1 MQKNRTNRNRTEKKK
16 RTTIKLSLLVRY
28 FHNKLHLHNPHTMLG
43 LRKAILKASHRNLTV
58 SARRLAEVSVTVDGK
73 TVSIEAGSSIIQ
85 AADKAGVTIPRYCYH
100 DKLAIAGN
108 CRMCLVDVERMPKLI
123 ASCAVPVQNG
133 MVVHT
138 TSERITKAREGVT
151 EMLLENHPLDCPV
164 CDQGGECDLQDQSQR
179 YGSDRGRFKEVMGKR
194 AVENKP
200 IGPLVKTSMNR
211 CIHCTRCVRF
221 MNDVAGA
228 PEFGT
233 AGRGNDMQIGTYIE
247 RNINSEMSGNIIDL
261 CPVGALTSKP
271 YAFRARPWE
280 LKRTETIDVH
290 DAVGSNVRVDARGIE
305 VMRVLPRLN
314 DEINEEWISDK
325 SRFACDG
332 LKTQR
337 LTTPLIR
344 NGDRFETGTWDQ
356 ALSTIAAAYNKIK
369 PQGDELKAISGA
381 LTDVESLVALKDLVN
396 RLGSENTT
404 TDVKLLDESHG
415 VDIRS
420 NYIFN
425 STIDG
430 IEDADQILLI
440 GTNPR
445 HEAAVLN
452 TRIRKVWLRQDLTVG
467 HVGQEFDSTFDL
479 KHFGVDAKAL
489 KSALSGEFGKALG
502 QAKNPLIIIGSGVAD
517 SEDAS
522 AIYKIVGEFAAK
534 NKNFN
539 TPDWNGVNLLHRE
552 ASRVGALDVGF
563 VSNSTTKPKFIYL
576 LGADEI
582 KNKDIPKDAF
592 VVYQGH
598 HGDLGASFADVILPG
613 SAYTEKSATYVNT
626 EGRTQITRA
635 ATNAPGVAREDWK
648 IIRALSEYLGATL
661 PYDDLYA
668 IRSRL
673 GQIAPHLVRHD
684 VIEPVSTDVV
694 DLGIKD
700 LVNKNKSAAPIGVP
714 LKNPI
719 DNFYFT
725 DVISRSSPTM
735 AKCIT
740 SFGAQI
746 DKIKDSKP
754 DLNDI

>member
-1 MQKNRTNRNRTEKKK
+1 MLSNFRVSKRLFSAAARN
-16 RTTIKLSLLVRY
+16 
-28 FHNKLHLHNPHTMLG
+28 
-43 LRKAILKASHRNLTV
+43 
-58 SARRLAEVSVTVDGK
+58 LAEVSVTVDGK

-85 AADKAGVTIPRYCYH
+85 AADKAGVVIPRYCYH
-100 DKLAIAGN
+100 EKLAIAGN

-123 ASCAVPVQNG
+123 ASCAMPVQNG

-138 TSERITKAREGVT
+138 DSERITKAREGVT

-164 CDQGGECDLQDQSQR
+164 CDQGGECDLQEQSQR
-179 YGSDRGRFKEVMGKR
+179 YGSDRGRFHEVMGKR
-194 AVENKP
+194 AVENKA

-228 PEFGT
+228 PELGT

-280 LKRTETIDVH
+280 LKRTETIDVM

-305 VMRVLPRLN
+305 VMRVMPRLN
-314 DEINEEWISDK
+314 DEVNEEWISDK

-337 LTTPLIR
+337 LTTPLIK
-344 NGDRFETGTWDQ
+344 NGDKFEVASWDE
-356 ALSTIAAAYNKIK
+356 ALLTIASAYNQIK
-369 PQGDELKAISGA
+369 PAGDELKAISGA
-381 LTDVESLVALKDLVN
+381 LVDAESMVALKDLVN

-404 TDVKLLDESHG
+404 TDVAQATGAHG
-415 VDIRS
+415 VDVRS

-425 STIDG
+425 STIEG
-430 IEDADQILLI
+430 VEDADQILLV

-452 TRIRKVWLRQDLTVG
+452 ARIRKVWLRLDLEIAR
-467 HVGQEFDSTFDL
+467 VGQEFDSTFNVEQLGTSAKDL
-479 KHFGVDAKAL
+479 QAALKGKYGQKLAKA
-489 KSALSGEFGKALG
+489 KK
-502 QAKNPLIIIGSGVAD
+502 PLIIVGSGVAE
-517 SEDAS
+517 SEDAG
-522 AIYKIVGEFAAK
+522 AIFKTVAEFASK

-539 TPDWNGVNLLHRE
+539 SEDWNGVNLLHRE
-552 ASRVGALDVGF
+552 AARVAALDLGF
-563 VSNSTTKPKFIYL
+563 QTLSAEQKKAKFVYL

-582 KNKDIPKDAF
+582 SGADVPKDAF

-598 HGDLGASFADVILPG
+598 HGDVGASFADVILPG
-613 SAYTEKSATYVNT
+613 AAYTEKLATYVNT
-626 EGRTQITRA
+626 EGRAQTTRA
-635 ATNAPGVAREDWK
+635 ATNAPGAAREDWK
-648 IIRALSEYLGATL
+648 IIRALSEYLGAAL

-668 IRSRL
+668 VRERL
-673 GQIAPHLVRHD
+673 GEIAPHFVRHD
-684 VIEPVSTDVV
+684 VIEPVSEAVAEIG
-694 DLGIKD
+694 LKD
-700 LVNKNKSAAPIGVP
+700 ILNRHTSSKISGVP

-735 AKCIT
+735 AKCVS
-740 SFGAQI
+740 SFGAKV
-746 DKIKDSKP
+746 DKITDPRP
-754 DLNDI
+754 DINF

>member
-1 MQKNRTNRNRTEKKK
+1 M
-16 RTTIKLSLLVRY
+16 TI
-28 FHNKLHLHNPHTMLG
+28 
-43 LRKAILKASHRNLTV
+43 
-58 SARRLAEVSVTVDGK
+58 DGK
-73 TVSIEAGSSIIQ
+73 TVQIEAGSSIIQ
-85 AADKAGVTIPRYCYH
+85 AADKAGVVIPRYCYH
-100 DKLAIAGN
+100 EKLAIAGN

-123 ASCAVPVQNG
+123 ASCAMPVQNG
-133 MVVHT
+133 MIVHT
-138 TSERITKAREGVT
+138 DTERVKKGREGVT

-164 CDQGGECDLQDQSQR
+164 CDQGGECDLQEQSQR
-179 YGSDRGRFKEVMGKR
+179 YGSDRGRFAEVVGKR
-194 AVENKP
+194 AVENKA

-228 PEFGT
+228 PELGT

-280 LKRTETIDVH
+280 LKRTETIDVM

-305 VMRVLPRLN
+305 VMRVMPRLN

-337 LTTPLIR
+337 LTTPLVKV
-344 NGDRFETGTWDQ
+344 GDSFHTATWDE
-356 ALSTIAAAYNKIK
+356 ALTTIANAYQTIAPK
-369 PQGDELKAISGA
+369 GDEFKSVVGA
-381 LTDVESLVALKDLVN
+381 LADAEAMVALKDLTN
-396 RLGSENTT
+396 KLGSENTI
-404 TDVKLLDESHG
+404 TDVKQATEAHG

-430 IEDADQILLI
+430 IEDADQILLV
-440 GTNPR
+440 GANTR

-452 TRIRKVWLRQDLTVG
+452 ARIRKVWLRSNLEIA
-467 HVGQEFDSTFDL
+467 HIGQEFESTFEL
-479 KHFGVDAKAL
+479 EHLGASAKDL
-489 KSALSGEFGKALG
+489 KSALSGAYGKKLAA
-502 QAKNPLIIIGSGVAD
+502 AKKPLIIVGSGVAESKD
-517 SEDAS
+517 SN
-522 AIYKIVGEFAAK
+522 AIYNLVADFASK

-539 TPDWNGVNLLHRE
+539 SEGWNGVNLLHRE
-552 ASRVGALDVGF
+552 ASRAAALDIGF
-563 VSNSTTKPKFIYL
+563 QNVSAANTKAKFIYL
-576 LGADEI
+576 LGADEV
-582 KNKDIPKDAF
+582 KGADIPKDAF

-598 HGDLGASFADVILPG
+598 HGDVGASFADVVLPG

-626 EGRTQITRA
+626 EGRTQVTRA

-648 IIRALSEYLGATL
+648 ILRALSEYLGATL
-661 PYDDLYA
+661 SYDELYA
-668 IRSRL
+668 VRERMAE
-673 GQIAPHLVRHD
+673 IAPHLVRYD
-684 VIEPVSTDVV
+684 VIEPTSELVAT
-694 DLGIKD
+694 LGLKD
-700 LVNKNKSAAPIGVP
+700 ILSRHKAAPIAGDL

-735 AKCIT
+735 AKCVS
-740 SFGAQI
+740 SFGAKI
-746 DKIKDSKP
+746 DKIKDPKP
-754 DLNDI
+754 EISIA

>member
-1 MQKNRTNRNRTEKKK
+1 
-16 RTTIKLSLLVRY
+16 
-28 FHNKLHLHNPHTMLG
+28 MLA
-43 LRKAILKASHRNLTV
+43 RSAKAAT
-58 SARRLAEVSVTVDGK
+58 RRLFSTTSRLFAEVQVTIDGRS
-73 TVSIEAGSSIIQ
+73 VSIEAGSSIIQ

-123 ASCAVPVQNG
+123 ASCAMPVQNG

-138 TSERITKAREGVT
+138 DSERIHKAREGVT

-164 CDQGGECDLQDQSQR
+164 CDQGGECDLQEQSNR
-179 YGSDRGRFKEVMGKR
+179 YGSDRGRFHEVMGKR
-194 AVENKP
+194 AVENKA

-228 PEFGT
+228 PELGT

-271 YAFRARPWE
+271 YAFKARPWE
-280 LKRTETIDVH
+280 LKRTETIDVM
-290 DAVGSNVRVDARGIE
+290 DAIGSNVRVDARGIE

-332 LKTQR
+332 LRTQR
-337 LTTPLIR
+337 LTTPLIK
-344 NGDRFETGTWDQ
+344 NGGRFEVATWDE
-356 ALSTIAAAYNKIK
+356 ALSTVAAAFAKVS
-369 PQGDELKAISGA
+369 PQGSEIKAVAGA
-381 LTDVESLVALKDLVN
+381 LADAESLVVLKDLVN

-404 TDVKLLDESHG
+404 TDVAQATSSHG
-415 VDIRS
+415 VDVRS

-425 STIDG
+425 STIEG
-430 IEDADQILLI
+430 IEDADQILLV

-452 TRIRKVWLRQDLTVG
+452 ARLRKVWLRSDLEIA
-467 HVGQEFDSTFDL
+467 HVGQKFESTFEAKDL
-479 KHFGVDAKAL
+479 GTSAADLEKAL
-489 KSALSGEFGKALG
+489 AGEYGKKLAA
-502 QAKNPLIIIGSGVAD
+502 AKQPLIIVGSGIAAL
-517 SEDAS
+517 EDAAAVYKTVAKFAS
-522 AIYKIVGEFAAK
+522 A

-539 TPDWNGVNLLHRE
+539 TSEWNGVNVLHRE
-552 ASRVGALDVGF
+552 AARVAALDIGF
-563 VSNSTTKPKFIYL
+563 QTYEPETTQPKFIYL
-576 LGADEI
+576 LGADEVA
-582 KNKDIPKDAF
+582 NTEIPKDAF

-598 HGDLGASFADVILPG
+598 HGDVGASFADVILPG

-626 EGRTQITRA
+626 EGRTQVTRA
-635 ATNAPGVAREDWK
+635 ATNAPGSAREDWK
-648 IIRALSEYLGATL
+648 ILRALSEYLGTPL
-661 PYDDLYA
+661 PYDDLLA
-668 IRSRL
+668 VRERL
-673 GQIAPHLVRHD
+673 GEIAPHLVRHD
-684 VIEPVSTDVV
+684 VVEPVSSEIVTVG
-694 DLGIKD
+694 LKD
-700 LVNKNKSAAPIGVP
+700 ILNRHQTVKSGASV
-714 LKNPI
+714 LLNPI

-735 AKCIT
+735 AKCVS
-740 SFGAQI
+740 SFGAKI
-746 DKIKDSKP
+746 DKVKDPKP
-754 DLNDI
+754 DINF

>member
-1 MQKNRTNRNRTEKKK
+1 MHSIRSHILRSSK
-16 RTTIKLSLLVRY
+16 RYIS
-28 FHNKLHLHNPHTMLG
+28 
-43 LRKAILKASHRNLTV
+43 ASTK
-58 SARRLAEVSVTVDGK
+58 RLAEVEVTVDGRK
-73 TVSIEAGSSIIQ
+73 VSIEAGSSIIQ
-85 AADKAGVTIPRYCYH
+85 AAELAGVTIPRYCYH
-100 DKLAIAGN
+100 EKLAVAGN

-123 ASCAVPVQNG
+123 ASCAMPVANG

-138 TSERITKAREGVT
+138 DSERIKKAREGVT

-164 CDQGGECDLQDQSQR
+164 CDQGGECDLQEQSQR
-179 YGSDRGRFKEVMGKR
+179 YGSDRGRFSEVVGKR
-194 AVENKP
+194 AVENKA

-280 LKRTETIDVH
+280 LKRTETIDVL
-290 DAVGSNVRVDARGIE
+290 DAIGSNVRVDTRGIE

-314 DEINEEWISDK
+314 DDVNEEWISDK
-325 SRFACDG
+325 TRFACDG

-344 NGDRFETGTWDQ
+344 NGDKFETATWDE
-356 ALSTIAAAYNKIK
+356 ALSTIASAYAKIQPK
-369 PQGDELKAISGA
+369 DGELKAIAGA
-381 LTDVESLVALKDLVN
+381 LTDAESLVALKDLTN
-396 RLGSENTT
+396 KLGSENVT
-404 TDVKLLDESHG
+404 TDVKQAVNAHG
-415 VDIRS
+415 FDIRS

-430 IEDADQILLI
+430 IEDADQILLV

-445 HEAAVLN
+445 FEAAVLN
-452 TRIRKVWLRQDLTVG
+452 SRIRKVWLRSNLEISS
-467 HVGQEFDSTFDL
+467 VGQEFDSTFDVANL
-479 KHFGVDAKAL
+479 GQDAGAL
-489 KSALSGEFGKALG
+489 EKALG
-502 QAKNPLIIIGSGVAD
+502 GELGKKLGEAKKPLIIVGSGVAE
-517 SEDAS
+517 SKDAES
-522 AIYKIVGEFAAK
+522 IYKLVGEFATKHA
-534 NKNFN
+534 NFN
-539 TPDWNGVNLLHRE
+539 TAEWNGVNLLHRE
-552 ASRVGALDVGF
+552 ASRVGALDIGF
-563 VSNSTTKPKFIYL
+563 SSLTQDPTKPKFIYL

-582 KNKDIPKDAF
+582 TNKDIPRDAF

-598 HGDLGASFADVILPG
+598 HGDIGASFADVILPG
-613 SAYTEKSATYVNT
+613 SAYTEKSGTYVNT
-626 EGRTQITRA
+626 EGRTQVTRA

-648 IIRALSEYLGATL
+648 IIRALSEYLNAKL
-661 PYDDLYA
+661 PYDD
-668 IRSRL
+668 IISVRMRL
-673 GQIAPHLVRHD
+673 GEIAPHLVRHD
-684 VIEPVSTDVV
+684 VVEPVSQEIAKIGFTD
-694 DLGIKD
+694 LI
-700 LVNKNKSAAPIGVP
+700 NKNKSATIFGEP

-735 AKCIT
+735 AKCVS
-740 SFGAQI
+740 SFGAKI
-746 DKIKDSKP
+746 DKVKDEKP
-754 DLNDI
+754 DINF

>member
-1 MQKNRTNRNRTEKKK
+1 MHSIKSHILRSSK
-16 RTTIKLSLLVRY
+16 RYIS
-28 FHNKLHLHNPHTMLG
+28 
-43 LRKAILKASHRNLTV
+43 AS
-58 SARRLAEVSVTVDGK
+58 SKRLAEVEVTVDGRK
-73 TVSIEAGSSIIQ
+73 VSIEAGSSIIQ
-85 AADKAGVTIPRYCYH
+85 AAELAGVTIPRYCYH

-123 ASCAVPVQNG
+123 ASCAMPVQNG

-138 TSERITKAREGVT
+138 DSERIKKAREGVT

-164 CDQGGECDLQDQSQR
+164 CDQGGECDLQEQSQR
-179 YGSDRGRFKEVMGKR
+179 YGSDRGRFHEVVGKR
-194 AVENKP
+194 AVENKA

-280 LKRTETIDVH
+280 LKRTETIDVL
-290 DAVGSNVRVDARGIE
+290 DAVGSNIRVDTRGIE

-314 DEINEEWISDK
+314 DDVNEEWISDK
-325 SRFACDG
+325 TRFACDG

-344 NGDRFETGTWDQ
+344 NGDKFETATWDE
-356 ALSTIAAAYNKIK
+356 ALSTIAAAYSKIN
-369 PQGDELKAISGA
+369 PQNGELKAIAGA
-381 LTDVESLVALKDLVN
+381 LVDAESLVSLKDLVN
-396 RLGSENTT
+396 KLGSENVT
-404 TDVKLLDESHG
+404 TDVKQSVNAHG
-415 VDIRS
+415 FDIRS

-430 IEDADQILLI
+430 IEDADQILLV

-445 HEAAVLN
+445 FEAAVLN
-452 TRIRKVWLRQDLTVG
+452 TRIRKVWLRSNLEISS
-467 HVGQEFDSTFDL
+467 VGQDFNSTFDVTNL
-479 KHFGVDAKAL
+479 GEDAKAL
-489 KSALSGEFGKALG
+489 ESALQGSVGEKLG
-502 QAKNPLIIIGSGVAD
+502 QAKKPLIIVGSGVAESKD
-517 SEDAS
+517 SE
-522 AIYKIVGEFAAK
+522 AIYKLVGEFASK
-534 NKNFN
+534 HENFN
-539 TPDWNGVNLLHRE
+539 SGEWNGVNLLHRE
-552 ASRVGALDVGF
+552 ASRVAALDLGF
-563 VSNSTTKPKFIYL
+563 NTLVEDSTKAKFIYL

-582 KNKDIPKDAF
+582 TNKDIPKDAF

-613 SAYTEKSATYVNT
+613 SAYTEKSGTYVNT
-626 EGRTQITRA
+626 EGRVQATRA
-635 ATNAPGVAREDWK
+635 ATNPPGVAREDWK
-648 IIRALSEYLGATL
+648 IIRALSEYLNAKL
-661 PYDDLYA
+661 PYDDIYSVRL
-668 IRSRL
+668 RL
-673 GQIAPHLVRHD
+673 GEIAPHLVRHD
-684 VIEPVSTDVV
+684 VIEPVSQEIAKI
-694 DLGIKD
+694 GFND
-700 LVNKNKSAAPIGVP
+700 LVNKNKSATIFGEP

-719 DNFYFT
+719 DNFYFI

-735 AKCIT
+735 AKCIST
-740 SFGAQI
+740 FGA
-746 DKIKDSKP
+746 KIEKVKDEKP
-754 DLNDI
+754 DINF

>member
-1 MQKNRTNRNRTEKKK
+1 MHSIKSHILRSSK
-16 RTTIKLSLLVRY
+16 RYIS
-28 FHNKLHLHNPHTMLG
+28 
-43 LRKAILKASHRNLTV
+43 AS
-58 SARRLAEVSVTVDGK
+58 SKRLAEVEVTVDGRK
-73 TVSIEAGSSIIQ
+73 VSIEAGSSIIQ
-85 AADKAGVTIPRYCYH
+85 AAELAGVTIPRYCYH

-123 ASCAVPVQNG
+123 ASCAMPVQNG

-138 TSERITKAREGVT
+138 DSERIKKAREGVT

-164 CDQGGECDLQDQSQR
+164 CDQGGECDLQEQSQR
-179 YGSDRGRFKEVMGKR
+179 YGSDRGRFHEVVGKR
-194 AVENKP
+194 AVENKA

-280 LKRTETIDVH
+280 LKRTETIDVL
-290 DAVGSNVRVDARGIE
+290 DAVGSNIRVNTRGIE

-314 DEINEEWISDK
+314 DDVNEEWISDK
-325 SRFACDG
+325 TRFACDG

-344 NGDRFETGTWDQ
+344 NGDKFETATWDE
-356 ALSTIAAAYNKIK
+356 ALSTIAAAYSKIN
-369 PQGDELKAISGA
+369 PQNGELKAIAGA
-381 LTDVESLVALKDLVN
+381 LVDAESLVSLKDLVN
-396 RLGSENTT
+396 KLGSENVT
-404 TDVKLLDESHG
+404 TDVKQSVNAHG
-415 VDIRS
+415 FDIRS

-430 IEDADQILLI
+430 IEDADQILLV

-445 HEAAVLN
+445 FEAAVLN
-452 TRIRKVWLRQDLTVG
+452 TRIRKVWLRSNLEISS
-467 HVGQEFDSTFDL
+467 VGQDFNSTFDVTNL
-479 KHFGVDAKAL
+479 GEDAKAL
-489 KSALSGEFGKALG
+489 ESALQGSVGEKLG
-502 QAKNPLIIIGSGVAD
+502 QAKKPLIIVGSGVAESKD
-517 SEDAS
+517 SE
-522 AIYKIVGEFAAK
+522 AIYKLVGEFASK
-534 NKNFN
+534 HENFN
-539 TPDWNGVNLLHRE
+539 SGEWNGVNLLHRE
-552 ASRVGALDVGF
+552 ASRVAALDLGF
-563 VSNSTTKPKFIYL
+563 NTLVEDSTKAKFIYL

-582 KNKDIPKDAF
+582 TNKDIPKDAF

-613 SAYTEKSATYVNT
+613 SAYTEKSGTYVNT
-626 EGRTQITRA
+626 EGRVQATRA
-635 ATNAPGVAREDWK
+635 ATNPPGVAREDWK
-648 IIRALSEYLGATL
+648 IIRALSEYLNAKL
-661 PYDDLYA
+661 PYDDIYSVRL
-668 IRSRL
+668 RL
-673 GQIAPHLVRHD
+673 GEIAPHLVRHD
-684 VIEPVSTDVV
+684 VIEPVSQEIAKI
-694 DLGIKD
+694 GFND
-700 LVNKNKSAAPIGVP
+700 LVNKNKSATIFGEP

-735 AKCIT
+735 AKCIST
-740 SFGAQI
+740 FGA
-746 DKIKDSKP
+746 KIEKVKDEKP
-754 DLNDI
+754 DINF

>member
-1 MQKNRTNRNRTEKKK
+1 MHSIKSHILRSSK
-16 RTTIKLSLLVRY
+16 RYIS
-28 FHNKLHLHNPHTMLG
+28 
-43 LRKAILKASHRNLTV
+43 AS
-58 SARRLAEVSVTVDGK
+58 SKRLAEVEVTVDGRK
-73 TVSIEAGSSIIQ
+73 VSIEAGSSIIQ
-85 AADKAGVTIPRYCYH
+85 AAELAGVTIPRYCYH

-123 ASCAVPVQNG
+123 ASCAMPVQNG

-138 TSERITKAREGVT
+138 DSERIKKAREGVT

-164 CDQGGECDLQDQSQR
+164 CDQGGECDLQEQSQR
-179 YGSDRGRFKEVMGKR
+179 YGSDRGRFHEVVGKR
-194 AVENKP
+194 AVENKA

-280 LKRTETIDVH
+280 LKRTETIDVL
-290 DAVGSNVRVDARGIE
+290 DAVGSNIRVDTRGIE

-314 DEINEEWISDK
+314 DDVNEEWISDK
-325 SRFACDG
+325 TRFACDG

-344 NGDRFETGTWDQ
+344 NGDKFETATWDE
-356 ALSTIAAAYNKIK
+356 ALSTIAAAYSKIN
-369 PQGDELKAISGA
+369 PQNGELKAIAGA
-381 LTDVESLVALKDLVN
+381 LVDAESLVSLKDLVN
-396 RLGSENTT
+396 KLGSENVT
-404 TDVKLLDESHG
+404 TDVKQSVNAHG
-415 VDIRS
+415 FDIRS

-430 IEDADQILLI
+430 IEDADQILLV

-445 HEAAVLN
+445 FEAAVLN
-452 TRIRKVWLRQDLTVG
+452 TRIRKVWLRSNLEISS
-467 HVGQEFDSTFDL
+467 VGQDFNSTFDVTNL
-479 KHFGVDAKAL
+479 GEDAKAL
-489 KSALSGEFGKALG
+489 ESALQGSVGEKLG
-502 QAKNPLIIIGSGVAD
+502 QAKKPLIIVGSGVAESKD
-517 SEDAS
+517 SE
-522 AIYKIVGEFAAK
+522 AIYKLVGEFASK
-534 NKNFN
+534 HENFN
-539 TPDWNGVNLLHRE
+539 SGEWNGVNLLHRE
-552 ASRVGALDVGF
+552 ASRVAALDLGF
-563 VSNSTTKPKFIYL
+563 NTLVEDSTKAKFIYL

-582 KNKDIPKDAF
+582 TNKDIPKDAF

-613 SAYTEKSATYVNT
+613 SAYTEKSGTYVNT
-626 EGRTQITRA
+626 EGRVQATRA
-635 ATNAPGVAREDWK
+635 ATNPPGVAREDWK
-648 IIRALSEYLGATL
+648 IIRALSEYLNAKL
-661 PYDDLYA
+661 PYDDIYSVRL
-668 IRSRL
+668 RL
-673 GQIAPHLVRHD
+673 GEIAPHLVRHD
-684 VIEPVSTDVV
+684 VIEPVSQEIVKI
-694 DLGIKD
+694 GFND
-700 LVNKNKSAAPIGVP
+700 LVNKNKSATIFGEP

-735 AKCIT
+735 AKCIST
-740 SFGAQI
+740 FGA
-746 DKIKDSKP
+746 KIEKVKDEKP
-754 DLNDI
+754 DINF

>member
-1 MQKNRTNRNRTEKKK
+1 MNSIKSHILRSSK
-16 RTTIKLSLLVRY
+16 RYIS
-28 FHNKLHLHNPHTMLG
+28 
-43 LRKAILKASHRNLTV
+43 AS
-58 SARRLAEVSVTVDGK
+58 SKRLAEVEVTVDGRK
-73 TVSIEAGSSIIQ
+73 VSIEAGSSIIQ
-85 AADKAGVTIPRYCYH
+85 AAELAGVTIPRYCYH

-123 ASCAVPVQNG
+123 ASCAMPVQNG

-138 TSERITKAREGVT
+138 DSERIKKAREGVT

-164 CDQGGECDLQDQSQR
+164 CDQGGECDLQEQSQR
-179 YGSDRGRFKEVMGKR
+179 YGSDRGRFHEVVGKR
-194 AVENKP
+194 AVENKA

-280 LKRTETIDVH
+280 LKRTETIDVL
-290 DAVGSNVRVDARGIE
+290 DAVGSNIRVDTRGIE

-314 DEINEEWISDK
+314 DDVNEEWISDK
-325 SRFACDG
+325 TRFACDG

-344 NGDRFETGTWDQ
+344 NGDKFETATWDE
-356 ALSTIAAAYNKIK
+356 ALSTIAAAYSKIN
-369 PQGDELKAISGA
+369 PQNGELKAIAGA
-381 LTDVESLVALKDLVN
+381 LVDAESLVSLKDLVN
-396 RLGSENTT
+396 KLGSENVT
-404 TDVKLLDESHG
+404 TDVKQSVNAHG
-415 VDIRS
+415 FDIRS

-430 IEDADQILLI
+430 IEDADQILLV

-445 HEAAVLN
+445 FEAAVLN
-452 TRIRKVWLRQDLTVG
+452 TRIRKVWLRSNLEISS
-467 HVGQEFDSTFDL
+467 VGQDFNSTFDVTNL
-479 KHFGVDAKAL
+479 GEDAKAL
-489 KSALSGEFGKALG
+489 ESALQGSVGEKLG
-502 QAKNPLIIIGSGVAD
+502 QAKKPLIIVGSGVAESKD
-517 SEDAS
+517 SE
-522 AIYKIVGEFAAK
+522 AIYKLVGEFASK
-534 NKNFN
+534 HENFN
-539 TPDWNGVNLLHRE
+539 SGEWNGVNLLHRE
-552 ASRVGALDVGF
+552 ASRVAALDLGF
-563 VSNSTTKPKFIYL
+563 NTLVEDSTKAKFIYL

-582 KNKDIPKDAF
+582 TNKDIPKDAF

-598 HGDLGASFADVILPG
+598 RGDLGASFADVILPG
-613 SAYTEKSATYVNT
+613 SAYTEKSGTYVNT
-626 EGRTQITRA
+626 EGRVQATRA
-635 ATNAPGVAREDWK
+635 ATNPPGVAREDWK
-648 IIRALSEYLGATL
+648 IIRALSEYLNAKL
-661 PYDDLYA
+661 PYDDIYSVRL
-668 IRSRL
+668 RL
-673 GQIAPHLVRHD
+673 GEIAPHLVRHD
-684 VIEPVSTDVV
+684 VIEPVSQEIAKI
-694 DLGIKD
+694 GFND
-700 LVNKNKSAAPIGVP
+700 LVNKNKSATIFEEP

-735 AKCIT
+735 AKCIST
-740 SFGAQI
+740 FGA
-746 DKIKDSKP
+746 KIEKVKDEKP
-754 DLNDI
+754 DINF

>member
-1 MQKNRTNRNRTEKKK
+1 MLSKSLRVSK
-16 RTTIKLSLLVRY
+16 RLLS
-28 FHNKLHLHNPHTMLG
+28 
-43 LRKAILKASHRNLTV
+43 S
-58 SARRLAEVSVTVDGK
+58 SAQRLAEVLVTVDGK
-73 TVSIEAGSSIIQ
+73 TVMIEAGSSIIQ
-85 AADKAGVTIPRYCYH
+85 AADKAGVVIPRYCYH
-100 DKLAIAGN
+100 EKLAIAGN

-123 ASCAVPVQNG
+123 ASCAMPVQNG

-138 TSERITKAREGVT
+138 DSERITRAREGVT

-164 CDQGGECDLQDQSQR
+164 CDQGGECDLQEQSQR
-179 YGSDRGRFKEVMGKR
+179 YGSDRGRFLEVMGKR
-194 AVENKP
+194 AVENKA

-228 PEFGT
+228 PELGT

-280 LKRTETIDVH
+280 LKRTETIDVM
-290 DAVGSNVRVDARGIE
+290 DAIGSNVRVDARGIE
-305 VMRVLPRLN
+305 VMRVMPRLN
-314 DEINEEWISDK
+314 DEVNEEWISDK

-337 LTTPLIR
+337 LTTPLIK
-344 NGDRFETGTWDQ
+344 NGDHFETASWDE
-356 ALSTIAAAYNKIK
+356 ALSTIASAYNSIK
-369 PQGDELKAISGA
+369 PSGNELKAISGA
-381 LTDVESLVALKDLVN
+381 LVDAESMVALKDLVN
-396 RLGSENTT
+396 RLGSENTV
-404 TDVKLLDESHG
+404 TDVEQATSAHG

-425 STIDG
+425 SSIEG
-430 IEDADQILLI
+430 VEDADQILLV

-452 TRIRKVWLRQDLTVG
+452 SRIRKVWLRLALEIA
-467 HVGQEFDSTFDL
+467 HVGQEFDSTFNVEKLGTTAADL
-479 KHFGVDAKAL
+479 KTAL
-489 KSALSGEFGKALG
+489 KGEYGKKLAN
-502 QAKNPLIIIGSGVAD
+502 AKNPLIIVGSGVAH
-517 SEDAS
+517 SEDAE
-522 AIYKIVGEFAAK
+522 AIFSTVAEFASK

-539 TPDWNGVNLLHRE
+539 TEGWNGVNLLHRE
-552 ASRVGALDVGF
+552 AARVAALDLGF
-563 VSNSTTKPKFIYL
+563 QNLSGESPKAKFVYL

-582 KNKDIPKDAF
+582 SGADVPKDAF

-598 HGDLGASFADVILPG
+598 HGDVGASFADVILPG
-613 SAYTEKSATYVNT
+613 AAYTEKSATYVNT
-626 EGRTQITRA
+626 EGRSQTTRA
-635 ATNAPGVAREDWK
+635 ATNAPGAAREDWK

-668 IRSRL
+668 VRERL
-673 GQIAPHLVRHD
+673 GEIAPHFVRHD
-684 VIEPVSTDVV
+684 VIEPVSEEIVTVGLKDI
-694 DLGIKD
+694 LNRHQSTKISGI
-700 LVNKNKSAAPIGVP
+700 P

-735 AKCIT
+735 AKCVS
-740 SFGAQI
+740 SFGAKV
-746 DKIKDSKP
+746 DKITDPKP
-754 DLNDI
+754 DVNF

>member
-1 MQKNRTNRNRTEKKK
+1 
-16 RTTIKLSLLVRY
+16 
-28 FHNKLHLHNPHTMLG
+28 MLA
-43 LRKAILKASHRNLTV
+43 RSAKAAT
-58 SARRLAEVSVTVDGK
+58 RRLFSTTSRLFAEVQVTIDGRS
-73 TVSIEAGSSIIQ
+73 VSIEAGSSIIQ

-123 ASCAVPVQNG
+123 ASCAMPVQNG

-138 TSERITKAREGVT
+138 DSERIHKAREGVT

-164 CDQGGECDLQDQSQR
+164 CDQGGECDLQEQSNR
-179 YGSDRGRFKEVMGKR
+179 YGSDRGRFHEVMGKR
-194 AVENKP
+194 AVENKA

-228 PEFGT
+228 PELGT

-271 YAFRARPWE
+271 YAFKARPWE
-280 LKRTETIDVH
+280 LKRTETIDVM

-337 LTTPLIR
+337 LTTPLIK
-344 NGDRFETGTWDQ
+344 NGGRFEVATWDE
-356 ALSTIAAAYNKIK
+356 ALSTVAAAFAKVN
-369 PQGDELKAISGA
+369 PQGSEIKAVAGA
-381 LTDVESLVALKDLVN
+381 LADAESMVVLKDLVN
-396 RLGSENTT
+396 RLGSENTV
-404 TDVKLLDESHG
+404 TDVAQATSAHG
-415 VDIRS
+415 VDVRS

-430 IEDADQILLI
+430 IEDADQILLV

-452 TRIRKVWLRQDLTVG
+452 ARLRKVWLRSDLEIA
-467 HVGQEFDSTFDL
+467 HVGQKFESTFDAKDL
-479 KHFGVDAKAL
+479 GTSAADLEKAL
-489 KSALSGEFGKALG
+489 AGEYGKKLAA
-502 QAKNPLIIIGSGVAD
+502 AKQPLIIVGSGVAAL
-517 SEDAS
+517 EDAG
-522 AIYKIVGEFAAK
+522 AIYKTVAKFAST

-539 TPDWNGVNLLHRE
+539 TSEWNGVNVLHRE
-552 ASRVGALDVGF
+552 AARVAALDVGF
-563 VSNSTTKPKFIYL
+563 QTYEPETTQPKFIYL
-576 LGADEI
+576 LGADEVA
-582 KNKDIPKDAF
+582 NTEIPKDAF

-598 HGDLGASFADVILPG
+598 HGDVGASFADVILPG
-613 SAYTEKSATYVNT
+613 LAYTEKSATYVNT
-626 EGRTQITRA
+626 EGRTQVTRA
-635 ATNAPGVAREDWK
+635 ATNAPGSAREDWK
-648 IIRALSEYLGATL
+648 ILRALSEYLGTPL
-661 PYDDLYA
+661 PYDDLLA
-668 IRSRL
+668 VRERM
-673 GQIAPHLVRHD
+673 GEIAPHLVRHD
-684 VIEPVSTDVV
+684 VVEPVSSDIVTVG
-694 DLGIKD
+694 LKD
-700 LVNKNKSAAPIGVP
+700 ILNRHQTVKSGASV
-714 LKNPI
+714 LLNPI

-735 AKCIT
+735 AKCVS
-740 SFGAQI
+740 SFGAKI
-746 DKIKDSKP
+746 DKVKDPKP
-754 DLNDI
+754 DINF

>member
-1 MQKNRTNRNRTEKKK
+1 MNSIKSHILRSSK
-16 RTTIKLSLLVRY
+16 RYIS
-28 FHNKLHLHNPHTMLG
+28 
-43 LRKAILKASHRNLTV
+43 AS
-58 SARRLAEVSVTVDGK
+58 SKRLAEVEVTVDGRK
-73 TVSIEAGSSIIQ
+73 VSIEAGSSIIQ
-85 AADKAGVTIPRYCYH
+85 AAELAGVTIPRHCYH

-123 ASCAVPVQNG
+123 ASCAMPVQNG

-138 TSERITKAREGVT
+138 DSERIKKAREGVT

-164 CDQGGECDLQDQSQR
+164 CDQGGECDLQEQSQR
-179 YGSDRGRFKEVMGKR
+179 YGSDRGRFHEVVGKR
-194 AVENKP
+194 AVENKA

-280 LKRTETIDVH
+280 LKRTETIDVL
-290 DAVGSNVRVDARGIE
+290 DAVGSNIRVDTRGIE

-314 DEINEEWISDK
+314 DDVNEEWISDK
-325 SRFACDG
+325 TRFACDG

-344 NGDRFETGTWDQ
+344 NGDKFETATWDE
-356 ALSTIAAAYNKIK
+356 ALSTIAAAYSKIN
-369 PQGDELKAISGA
+369 PQNGELKAIAGA
-381 LTDVESLVALKDLVN
+381 LVDAESLVSLKDLVN
-396 RLGSENTT
+396 KLGSENVT
-404 TDVKLLDESHG
+404 TDVKQSVNAHG
-415 VDIRS
+415 FDIRS

-430 IEDADQILLI
+430 IEDADQILLV

-445 HEAAVLN
+445 FEAAVLN
-452 TRIRKVWLRQDLTVG
+452 TRIRKVWLRSNLEISS
-467 HVGQEFDSTFDL
+467 VGQDFNSTFDVTNL
-479 KHFGVDAKAL
+479 GEDAKAL
-489 KSALSGEFGKALG
+489 ESALQGSVGEKLG
-502 QAKNPLIIIGSGVAD
+502 QAKKPLIIVGSGVAESKD
-517 SEDAS
+517 SE
-522 AIYKIVGEFAAK
+522 AIYKLVGEFASK
-534 NKNFN
+534 HENFN
-539 TPDWNGVNLLHRE
+539 SGEWNGVNLLHRE
-552 ASRVGALDVGF
+552 ASRVAALDLGF
-563 VSNSTTKPKFIYL
+563 NTLVEDSTKAKFIYL

-582 KNKDIPKDAF
+582 TNKDIPKDAF

-613 SAYTEKSATYVNT
+613 SAYTEKSGTYVNT
-626 EGRTQITRA
+626 EGRVQATRA
-635 ATNAPGVAREDWK
+635 ATNPPGVAREDWK
-648 IIRALSEYLGATL
+648 IIRALSEYLNAKL
-661 PYDDLYA
+661 PYDDIYSVRL
-668 IRSRL
+668 RL
-673 GQIAPHLVRHD
+673 GEIAPHLVRHD
-684 VIEPVSTDVV
+684 VIEPVSQEIAKI
-694 DLGIKD
+694 GFND
-700 LVNKNKSAAPIGVP
+700 LVNKNKSATIFEEP

-735 AKCIT
+735 AKCIST
-740 SFGAQI
+740 FGA
-746 DKIKDSKP
+746 KIEKVKDEKP
-754 DLNDI
+754 DINF

>member
-1 MQKNRTNRNRTEKKK
+1 MLRSLYSISSRRL
-16 RTTIKLSLLVRY
+16 LS
-28 FHNKLHLHNPHTMLG
+28 
-43 LRKAILKASHRNLTV
+43 S
-58 SARRLAEVSVTVDGK
+58 SARRLAEVNVTVDGK

-85 AADKAGVTIPRYCYH
+85 AADKAGVMIPRYCYH

-123 ASCAVPVQNG
+123 ASCAVPVQDG

-138 TSERITKAREGVT
+138 DSERIHKAREGVT

-164 CDQGGECDLQDQSQR
+164 CDQGGECDLQEQSNR
-179 YGSDRGRFKEVMGKR
+179 YGTDRGRFREIAGKR
-194 AVENKP
+194 AVENKA

-228 PEFGT
+228 PELGT
-233 AGRGNDMQIGTYIE
+233 TGRGNDLQIGTYIE

-280 LKRTETIDVH
+280 LKRTETIDVM

-314 DEINEEWISDK
+314 DEVNEEWISDK

-337 LTTPLIR
+337 LTNPLIKD
-344 NGDRFETGTWDQ
+344 GDQFKPATWDE
-356 ALSTIAAAYNKIK
+356 ALSTIAVAFNKLK
-369 PQGDELKAISGA
+369 PVGDELKAISGTFA
-381 LTDVESLVALKDLVN
+381 DAEAMVALKDLVN
-396 RLGSENTT
+396 KLGSENTV
-404 TDVKLLDESHG
+404 TDVVQATDAHG

-420 NYIFN
+420 NYVFN

-430 IEDADQILLI
+430 IEDADQILLV

-445 HEAAVLN
+445 FEAAVLN
-452 TRIRKVWLRQDLTVG
+452 ARIRKVWLRQDLEIAV
-467 HVGQEFDSTFDL
+467 VGQDFESTFKYEKLGASANDL
-479 KHFGVDAKAL
+479 K
-489 KSALSGEFGKALG
+489 KALG
-502 QAKNPLIIIGSGVAD
+502 GSYGKRLSEAKNPLIIVGSGVAD
-517 SEDAS
+517 SEDAK
-522 AIYKIVGEFAAK
+522 AIYSTVADFASQ

-539 TPDWNGVNLLHRE
+539 TEEWKGVNVLHRE
-552 ASRVGALDVGF
+552 ASRAAALDLGF
-563 VSNSTTKPKFIYL
+563 QNLNAETAKPKIVYL

-582 KNKDIPKDAF
+582 KGSDIPKDAF
-592 VVYQGH
+592 VIYQGH
-598 HGDLGASFADVILPG
+598 HGDVGASFADVILPG
-613 SAYTEKSATYVNT
+613 AAYTEKSATYVNT
-626 EGRTQITRA
+626 EGRTQVTRA
-635 ATNAPGVAREDWK
+635 ATNSPGSSREDWK
-648 IIRALSEYLGATL
+648 IIRALSEYLGAPL

-668 IRSRL
+668 VRERL
-673 GQIAPHLVRHD
+673 GQIAPHFVRHE
-684 VIEPVSTDVV
+684 VIEPVSQEIAQVG
-694 DLGIKD
+694 LKD
-700 LVNKNKSAAPIGVP
+700 IVGRHNTFKAAGVP

-719 DNFYFT
+719 SNFYFT

-735 AKCIT
+735 AKCV
-740 SFGAQI
+740 SAFGAKI
-746 DKIKDSKP
+746 DKLKDPKP
-754 DLNDI
+754 LVDI

>member
-1 MQKNRTNRNRTEKKK
+1 MLAGRTSILRASR
-16 RTTIKLSLLVRY
+16 RY
-28 FHNKLHLHNPHTMLG
+28 LC
-43 LRKAILKASHRNLTV
+43 ASF
-58 SARRLAEVSVTVDGK
+58 RRLADVEVTIDGRK
-73 TVSIEAGSSIIQ
+73 VSIEAGSSIIQ
-85 AADKAGVTIPRYCYH
+85 AADKAGVTIPRYCFH

-123 ASCAVPVQNG
+123 ASCAMPVQNG

-138 TSERITKAREGVT
+138 DSERILKAREGVT
-151 EMLLENHPLDCPV
+151 EMLLENHPLDCPI
-164 CDQGGECDLQDQSQR
+164 CDQGGECDLQEQSQR
-179 YGSDRGRFKEVMGKR
+179 YGSDRGRFTELMGKR
-194 AVENKP
+194 AVENKA

-221 MNDVAGA
+221 MNDIAGA
-228 PEFGT
+228 PEMGST
-233 AGRGNDMQIGTYIE
+233 GRGNDLQIGTYIE

-280 LKRTETIDVH
+280 LKRTETIDVM
-290 DAVGSNVRVDARGIE
+290 DAIGSNVRVDARGIE

-337 LTTPLIR
+337 LTIPLIR
-344 NGDRFETGTWDQ
+344 NGDRFENATWDE
-356 ALSTIAAAYNKIK
+356 ALSTIAAAYAKIN
-369 PQGDELKAISGA
+369 PSGNEVKAIAGA
-381 LTDVESLVALKDLVN
+381 LADVESMTLLKDLVN
-396 RLGSENTT
+396 KLGSENVT
-404 TDVKLLDESHG
+404 TDVVQGANAHG
-415 VDIRS
+415 LDIRS

-430 IEDADQILLI
+430 VEDADQILLV

-452 TRIRKVWLRQDLTVG
+452 SRIRKVWLRSNLEIA
-467 HVGQEFDSTFDL
+467 HVGQEFESTFDL
-479 KHFGVDAKAL
+479 EHIGPDVNALQKAL
-489 KSALSGEFGKALG
+489 NGEYGKKLAS
-502 QAKNPLIIIGSGVAD
+502 AKNPLIIIGSGAAE
-517 SEDAS
+517 SEEAQS
-522 AIYKIVGEFAAK
+522 IYNIVGEFANK

-539 TPDWNGVNLLHRE
+539 TPEWNGVNLLHRE
-552 ASRVGALDVGF
+552 ASRVGALDIGF
-563 VSNSTTKPKFIYL
+563 NTLSEEVAQTKPKFIYL

-613 SAYTEKSATYVNT
+613 SAYTEKAATYVNT
-626 EGRTQITRA
+626 EGRTQLTRA
-635 ATNAPGVAREDWK
+635 ATNPPGSAREDWK
-648 IIRALSEYLGATL
+648 ILRALSEYLGAPL
-661 PYDDLYA
+661 PYDDLYQV
-668 IRSRL
+668 RSRL
-673 GQIAPHLVRHD
+673 GEIAPHLVRHE

-694 DLGIKD
+694 NIGFNELI
-700 LVNKNKSAAPIGVP
+700 NKNKGIAPIGIP

-735 AKCIT
+735 AKCIS
-740 SFGAQI
+740 SFGAKGDKTI
-746 DKIKDSKP
+746 DTKP
-754 DLNDI
+754 DVDF

>member
-1 MQKNRTNRNRTEKKK
+1 MAHMLRPHILRSSR
-16 RTTIKLSLLVRY
+16 RMLSASVRAFAPVDVTI
-28 FHNKLHLHNPHTMLG
+28 
-43 LRKAILKASHRNLTV
+43 
-58 SARRLAEVSVTVDGK
+58 DGR

-85 AADKAGVTIPRYCYH
+85 AAELAGVKIPRYCYH

-123 ASCAVPVQNG
+123 ASCAVPVAQG

-138 TSERITKAREGVT
+138 DSERILKAREGVT

-164 CDQGGECDLQDQSQR
+164 CDQGGECDLQEQSQR
-179 YGSDRGRFKEVMGKR
+179 YGSDRGRFREVVGKR
-194 AVENKP
+194 AVENKA
-200 IGPLVKTSMNR
+200 IGPLVKTLMNR

-228 PEFGT
+228 PELGT
-233 AGRGNDMQIGTYIE
+233 SGRGNDMQIGTYIE

-280 LKRTETIDVH
+280 LKRTETIDVM
-290 DAVGSNVRVDARGIE
+290 DAVGSNVRVDVRGIE

-337 LTTPLIR
+337 LTTPLIK
-344 NGDRFETGTWDQ
+344 NGDKFEVASWDE
-356 ALSTIAAAYNKIK
+356 ALSTIAAAFSKLNVAENEI
-369 PQGDELKAISGA
+369 KAIAGPLCDA
-381 LTDVESLVALKDLVN
+381 ESMVALKDLVN
-396 RLGSENTT
+396 RLGSEHTT
-404 TDVKLLDESHG
+404 TDTKLAVDAHG
-415 VDIRS
+415 VDVRS

-425 STIDG
+425 TTIEG
-430 IEDADQILLI
+430 LEDADQILLV

-452 TRIRKVWLRQDLTVG
+452 SRIRKVWLRQDLDVAS
-467 HVGQEFDSTFDL
+467 VGQKFDSTFALDHL
-479 KHFGVDAKAL
+479 GADVKAL
-489 KSALSGEFGKALG
+489 KEALSGAVG
-502 QAKNPLIIIGSGVAD
+502 QRLANASNPLIIVGSGVAE
-517 SEDAS
+517 SPDAA
-522 AIYKIVGEFAAK
+522 AIYNLVGAFVEKNSAAF
-534 NKNFN
+534 NKEN
-539 TPDWNGVNLLHRE
+539 WNGLNLLHRE
-552 ASRVGALDVGF
+552 ASRVAALDIGF
-563 VSNSTTKPKFIYL
+563 ATVSSAVAQVKPKLVYL

-582 KNKDIPKDAF
+582 EGKDIPKDAF

-598 HGDLGASFADVILPG
+598 HGDKGASLADVILPG
-613 SAYTEKSATYVNT
+613 AAYTEKSATYVNT

-635 ATNAPGVAREDWK
+635 ATNAPGAAREDWK
-648 IIRALSEYLGATL
+648 IIRALSEYLDAPL
-661 PYDDLYA
+661 PYDD
-668 IRSRL
+668 IVGVRTRL
-673 GQIAPHLVRHD
+673 GEIAPHLVRHE
-684 VIEPVSTDVV
+684 VVEPVSIETASI
-694 DLGIKD
+694 GFAD
-700 LVNKNKSAAPIGVP
+700 LVSRNKLASISGTP

-735 AKCIT
+735 AKCIA

-746 DKIKDSKP
+746 DKTSDPKP
-754 DLNDI
+754 EINF

>member
-1 MQKNRTNRNRTEKKK
+1 MLAGRTSILRASR
-16 RTTIKLSLLVRY
+16 RYLSG
-28 FHNKLHLHNPHTMLG
+28 T
-43 LRKAILKASHRNLTV
+43 S
-58 SARRLAEVSVTVDGK
+58 RRLADVEVTVDGRK
-73 TVSIEAGSSIIQ
+73 VSIEAGSSIIQ
-85 AADKAGVTIPRYCYH
+85 AAEKAGVTIPRYCYH

-123 ASCAVPVQNG
+123 ASCAMPVQNG

-138 TSERITKAREGVT
+138 DSERITKAREGVT
-151 EMLLENHPLDCPV
+151 EMLLENHPLDCPI
-164 CDQGGECDLQDQSQR
+164 CDQGGECDLQEQSQR
-179 YGSDRGRFKEVMGKR
+179 YGSDRGRFTELMGKR
-194 AVENKP
+194 AVENKA

-228 PEFGT
+228 PEFGST
-233 AGRGNDMQIGTYIE
+233 GRGNDLQIGTYIE
-247 RNINSEMSGNIIDL
+247 RNINSEMSGNIVDL

-271 YAFRARPWE
+271 YAFKARPWE
-280 LKRTETIDVH
+280 LKRTETIDVM

-337 LTTPLIR
+337 LTIPLIR
-344 NGDRFETGTWDQ
+344 NGDRFENATWDE
-356 ALSTIAAAYNKIK
+356 ALSTIAAAYSRIN
-369 PQGDELKAISGA
+369 PSGNEVKAIAGA
-381 LTDVESLVALKDLVN
+381 LADVESMTLLKDLVN
-396 RLGSENTT
+396 KLGSENVT
-404 TDVKLLDESHG
+404 TDVAQGTNAHG
-415 VDIRS
+415 LDIRS

-430 IEDADQILLI
+430 IEDADQILLV

-452 TRIRKVWLRQDLTVG
+452 SRIRKVWLRSNLEIA
-467 HVGQEFDSTFDL
+467 HIGQEFESTFDL
-479 KHFGVDAKAL
+479 ENLGTDVSALQKAL
-489 KSALSGEFGKALG
+489 NGEYGKKLAS
-502 QAKNPLIIIGSGVAD
+502 AKNPLIIIGSGAAE
-517 SEDAS
+517 SEEAQS
-522 AIYKIVGEFAAK
+522 IYNIVGEFANN

-539 TPDWNGVNLLHRE
+539 TSEWNGVNLLHRE
-552 ASRVGALDVGF
+552 AARVGALDIGF
-563 VSNSTTKPKFIYL
+563 STLSEEVAQTKPKFVYL

-613 SAYTEKSATYVNT
+613 SAYTEKTATYVNT
-626 EGRTQITRA
+626 EGRTQLTRA
-635 ATNAPGVAREDWK
+635 ATNPPGSAREDWK
-648 IIRALSEYLGATL
+648 ILRALSEYLGATL
-661 PYDDLYA
+661 PYDDLYQV
-668 IRSRL
+668 RSRL
-673 GQIAPHLVRHD
+673 GEIAPHLVRHE
-684 VIEPVSTDVV
+684 VIEPVSSEVV
-694 DLGIKD
+694 SIGFNELI
-700 LVNKNKSAAPIGVP
+700 NKNKGVLPIGIP

-719 DNFYFT
+719 SNFYFT

-735 AKCIT
+735 AKCIS
-740 SFGAQI
+740 SFGAKGDKTI
-746 DKIKDSKP
+746 DTKP
-754 DLNDI
+754 DVNF

>member
-1 MQKNRTNRNRTEKKK
+1 MHSIKSHILRSSK
-16 RTTIKLSLLVRY
+16 RYIS
-28 FHNKLHLHNPHTMLG
+28 
-43 LRKAILKASHRNLTV
+43 ASTK
-58 SARRLAEVSVTVDGK
+58 RLAEVEVTIDGRK
-73 TVSIEAGSSIIQ
+73 VSIEAGSSIIQ
-85 AADKAGVTIPRYCYH
+85 AADLAGVPIPRYCYH

-123 ASCAVPVQNG
+123 ASCAMPVQQG

-138 TSERITKAREGVT
+138 DSERVKKSREGVT

-164 CDQGGECDLQDQSQR
+164 CDQGGECDLQEQSQR
-179 YGSDRGRFKEVMGKR
+179 YGSDRGRFRELVGKR
-194 AVENKP
+194 AVENKA

-247 RNINSEMSGNIIDL
+247 RNINTEMSGNIIDL

-280 LKRTETIDVH
+280 LKRTETIDVM
-290 DAVGSNVRVDARGIE
+290 DAIGSNIRVDARGIE

-314 DEINEEWISDK
+314 DEVNEEWISDK
-325 SRFACDG
+325 TRFACDG

-344 NGDRFETGTWDQ
+344 NGDKFEASTWDE
-356 ALSTIAAAYNKIK
+356 ALSTIASAYSKIN
-369 PQGDELKAISGA
+369 PQGGELKAISGA
-381 LTDVESLVALKDLVN
+381 LADAESLVVLKDLVN
-396 RLGSENTT
+396 KLGSENVT
-404 TDVKLLDESHG
+404 TDVAQGVNAHG
-415 VDIRS
+415 LDIRS

-430 IEDADQILLI
+430 IEEADQILLV

-452 TRIRKVWLRQDLTVG
+452 TRIRKVWLRSNLEISS
-467 HVGQEFDSTFDL
+467 VGQEFDSTFNVENL
-479 KHFGVDAKAL
+479 GSDATALQKAL
-489 KSALSGEFGKALG
+489 DGQLG
-502 QAKNPLIIIGSGVAD
+502 QKLAAAKKPLIVIGSGVAD
-517 SEDAS
+517 SEDSS
-522 AIYKIVGEFAAK
+522 AIYKLVGDFASKHA
-534 NKNFN
+534 NFN
-539 TPDWNGVNLLHRE
+539 SGEWNGVNLLHRE
-552 ASRVGALDVGF
+552 ASRVAALDIGF
-563 VSNSTTKPKFIYL
+563 NTLVEETAKPKFIYL

-582 KNKDIPKDAF
+582 TNKDIPKDAF

-598 HGDLGASFADVILPG
+598 HGDVGASYADVILPG

-626 EGRTQITRA
+626 EGRTQVTRA
-635 ATNAPGVAREDWK
+635 ATNAPGAAREDWK
-648 IIRALSEYLGATL
+648 IIRALSEYLNAKL
-661 PYDDLYA
+661 PYDDIVA
-668 IRSRL
+668 VRTRL
-673 GQIAPHLVRHD
+673 GEIAPHLVRHE
-684 VIEPVSTDVV
+684 VIEPVSQDIVKI
-694 DLGIKD
+694 GFAD
-700 LVNKNKSAAPIGVP
+700 LVNKNKLAKITGSP

-735 AKCIT
+735 AKCVV

-746 DKIKDSKP
+746 QKITDEKP
-754 DLNDI
+754 DINF

>member
-1 MQKNRTNRNRTEKKK
+1 MLSQSLRASK
-16 RTTIKLSLLVRY
+16 RFLSS
-28 FHNKLHLHNPHTMLG
+28 T
-43 LRKAILKASHRNLTV
+43 AQ
-58 SARRLAEVSVTVDGK
+58 RLAEVLVTVDGK
-73 TVSIEAGSSIIQ
+73 TVMIEAGSSIIQ
-85 AADKAGVTIPRYCYH
+85 AADKAGVVIPRYCYH
-100 DKLAIAGN
+100 EKLAIAGN

-123 ASCAVPVQNG
+123 ASCAMPVQNG

-138 TSERITKAREGVT
+138 DSDRITKAREGVT

-164 CDQGGECDLQDQSQR
+164 CDQGGECDLQEQSQR
-179 YGSDRGRFKEVMGKR
+179 YGSDRGRFLEVMGKR
-194 AVENKP
+194 AVENKA

-228 PEFGT
+228 PELGT

-280 LKRTETIDVH
+280 LKRTETIDVM
-290 DAVGSNVRVDARGIE
+290 DAIGSNVRVDARGIE
-305 VMRVLPRLN
+305 VVRVMPRLN
-314 DEINEEWISDK
+314 DEVNEEWISDK

-337 LTTPLIR
+337 LTTPLIK
-344 NGDRFETGTWDQ
+344 NGDHFEPASWDE
-356 ALSTIAAAYNKIK
+356 ALSTIASAYNTLK
-369 PQGDELKAISGA
+369 PVGDELKAISGA
-381 LTDVESLVALKDLVN
+381 LVDAESMVALKDLVN

-404 TDVKLLDESHG
+404 TDVAQATSAHG
-415 VDIRS
+415 VDVRS

-425 STIDG
+425 SSIEG
-430 IEDADQILLI
+430 VEDADQILLV

-452 TRIRKVWLRQDLTVG
+452 SRIRKVWLRLNLEIA
-467 HVGQEFDSTFDL
+467 HVGQEFESTFDVEKLGTTATDL
-479 KHFGVDAKAL
+479 KKAL
-489 KSALSGEFGKALG
+489 KGAYGKRLAA
-502 QAKNPLIIIGSGVAD
+502 AKNPLIIVGSGVAH
-517 SEDAS
+517 SEDAD
-522 AIYKIVGEFAAK
+522 AIFATVAEFASQ

-539 TPDWNGVNLLHRE
+539 TEGWNGVNLLHRE
-552 ASRVGALDVGF
+552 AARVAALDLGF
-563 VSNSTTKPKFIYL
+563 QNLAGETAKPKFVYL

-582 KNKDIPKDAF
+582 SGADVPKDAF

-613 SAYTEKSATYVNT
+613 AAYTEKSATYVNT
-626 EGRTQITRA
+626 EGRAQTTRA
-635 ATNAPGVAREDWK
+635 ATNAPGAAREDWK

-668 IRSRL
+668 VRERL
-673 GQIAPHLVRHD
+673 GDIAPHFVRHD
-684 VIEPVSTDVV
+684 VVEPVSETIVTVGLKDI
-694 DLGIKD
+694 LNRHQNSKISGI
-700 LVNKNKSAAPIGVP
+700 P

-735 AKCIT
+735 AKCVS
-740 SFGAQI
+740 SFGAKV
-746 DKIKDSKP
+746 DKITDPKP
-754 DLNDI
+754 DVNF